1 MITISV
7 IINKIL
13 VIIIIMIIINASYEI
28 SINDF
33 GRWRYLSLLLSPR
46 NEAKAKAKAR
56 N

>member
-13 VIIIIMIIINASYEI
+13 AIIIIIIMIIINASYEI

-33 GRWRYLSLLLSPR
+33 GYLL
-46 NEAKAKAKAR
+46 
-56 N
+56 

>member
-13 VIIIIMIIINASYEI
+13 VIIIIIIMIIINASYEI

-33 GRWRYLSLLLSPR
+33 GYLL
-46 NEAKAKAKAR
+46 
-56 N
+56 